1 MERKERDW
9 HKLYSH
15 PVYKVKPPEIK
26 CDVVII
32 GGGPNGLTAG
42 AYLAKAGQ
50 KVIIVDRRN
59 ELGGGAATEEATI
72 QAGFRHNVHAVYFMM
87 ADYAPVY
94 KDLELET
101 KYEVRHIYPSLQF
114 VMPFADGKSLSI
126 YSDPDL
132 TCKSIEKFSK
142 HDAKSYRDLFERS
155 RKMVDEFIAP
165 ATYAP
170 PLPALEAVVKMQT
183 SDIGREIME
192 FSDKS
197 PKMVVDEYFE
207 NERVKGLMLYTFCM
221 WGLDPTQTGV
231 GYLIP
236 LYVNRSANYRLVAH
250 GSHTLPQEINKVF
263 LENGG
268 HSMAPYYVKRVIV
281 ENGEA
286 QGVELEHG
294 PIIKARAV
302 LSTVDTS
309 QTFLKLVGEANLDK
323 EFVESTK
330 GWLWEH
336 WSLLGTHLA
345 LEEAPH
351 FACAKDD
358 PEINKALVYVLG
370 YESDED
376 FISHYEAI
384 GRGENDGK
392 IGFNCCFPSVH
403 DSTQAPAGRHTGLL
417 SQMAPF
423 ELKDGG
429 KDRWFPM
436 RYKEEQGW
444 RCIKVLQRYAP
455 NLTDDKIRAVYVSTP
470 LDVEDKYLNMVR
482 GSIKQG
488 QYHPLQMGYMRPNE
502 FCSNHR
508 SPVKNLFM
516 GGSCTYPG
524 GTVIFGSG
532 YLAANAVAED
542 LGIKKWWKEP
552 EKVTRAKKK
561 GLL

>member
-1 MERKERDW
+1 MGNSHLKAYISYPQIKTERRR
-9 HKLYSH
+9 LTY
-15 PVYKVKPPEIK
+15 
-26 CDVVII
+26 DVAVI
-32 GGGPNGLTAG
+32 GGGPNGLVTA

-50 KVIIVDRRN
+50 KVAIIDRRN
-59 ELGGGAATEEATI
+59 ELGGGLATEAATC
-72 QAGFRHNVHAVYFMM
+72 QGGFRHNIHAVYFMM
-87 ADYAPVY
+87 TDYAPVY

-101 KYEVRHIYPSLQF
+101 RYEVRHIYPSLQF
-114 VMPFADGKSLSI
+114 VMPFTDGKSLSI

-142 HDAKSYRDLFERS
+142 RDAKSYRDLFERS

-192 FSDKS
+192 FSEKS

-207 NERVKGLMLYTFCM
+207 NERVKALMLYTFCM

-250 GSHTLPQEINKVF
+250 GSHSVAQALLKVV

-268 HSMAPYYVKRVIV
+268 QILAPYKISRIIV
-281 ENGEA
+281 DHDQAKGLDLEYGPLIEA
-286 QGVELEHG
+286 
-294 PIIKARAV
+294 KAIV
-302 LSTVDTS
+302 STINTH
-309 QTFLKLVGEANLDK
+309 QTFLELVGEENLNE
-323 EFVESTK
+323 EFTESVK
-330 GWLWEH
+330 VWNWEK
-336 WSLLGTHLA
+336 WSLLGIHLA
-345 LEEAPH
+345 LEEPPNFSAVR
-351 FACAKDD
+351 DN
-358 PEINKALVYVLG
+358 PEINQALVYVLG
-370 YESDED
+370 YETPEA
-376 FISHYEAI
+376 FLNHCEAI
-384 GRGENDGK
+384 ERGELGDK

-403 DSTQAPAGRHTGLL
+403 DPSQAPPGKCTGLL

-429 KDRWFPM
+429 HEQWYDSKFR
-436 RYKEEQGW
+436 EEQ
-444 RCIKVLQRYAP
+444 RRRSIQLLQRYAP
-455 NLTDDKIRAVYVSTP
+455 NLTDDKIKRMYTSDP
-470 LDVEDKYLNMVR
+470 KGVEDKFMDMAK

-488 QYHPLQMGYMRPNE
+488 QYHPLQMGYLRPNE
-502 FCSNHR
+502 SCSNHR
-508 SPVKNLFM
+508 SPIKNLFM

-524 GTVIFGSG
+524 GTVIFGPG

-542 LGIKKWWKEP
+542 LNIQKWWKEP
-552 EKVTRAKKK
+552 EGVVKAKEK